1 MSNDQEPE
9 KLLAKAKKRK
19 AAKLEEIL
27 SKANKTRVS
36 TPFSHFRSP
45 CDS

>member
-19 AAKLEEIL
+19 VVKLEEIL
-27 SKANKTRVS
+27 SKAKETRVG

-45 CDS
+45 YDS